1 MRQCLVRL
9 ASTSLALC
17 LAHIPLMAQ
26 LSIPEVELKL
36 RVGKIAGDLS
46 QDLHDGKLFGLGL
59 GAAFAF
65 SNGAAIT
72 ADLGYDYLPGTGFD
86 ALPDRNSPIY
96 YTQKGVVSSN
106 FTDLNGVAHR
116 LFVQP
121 AQSYGS
127 FDSRKRSIEGFS
139 LRVGYKA
146 PIPVMEDFSWQAGL
160 SLERYKAKSELTGNI
175 VPNYLDA
182 QGKVQNLGVNEYE
195 GWAYS
200 RERVSTNLGAYA
212 GVAYQMQPDFKLEF
226 NVRSIGYRYLD
237 YAPLAYT
244 GQTGRLYDRTGRGL
258 AFEFALAIK
267 L

>member
-9 ASTSLALC
+9 ASTGLALG
-17 LAHIPLMAQ
+17 LAHISLMAQ
-26 LSIPEVELKL
+26 LPIPEVELKL
-36 RVGKIAGDLS
+36 RVGKTAGDLS
-46 QDLHDGKLFGLGL
+46 RDLHDGKVFGLGL
-59 GAAFAF
+59 GASLAL
-65 SNGAAIT
+65 SNGAAVT

-86 ALPDRNSPIY
+86 ALPDRNRPIFY
-96 YTQKGVVSSN
+96 LRQGNVISSV
-106 FTDLNGVAHR
+106 TDADGAHR

-121 AQSYGS
+121 AQSFGS

-139 LRVGYKA
+139 LRLGYKA
-146 PIPVMEDFSWQAGL
+146 PIPAMADFSWQAGL

-175 VPNYLDA
+175 VPNYLNA
-182 QGKVQNLGVNEYE
+182 KGQVKNLGVNEYE

-200 RERVSTNLGAYA
+200 RERVSTNLGGYA

-226 NVRSIGYRYLD
+226 NIRSIGYRYLD

-244 GQTGRLYDRTGRGL
+244 AQAGRLYDRTGRGF